1 MKYNPFNPNSVVNT
15 NLFAGRSEYV
25 LRIIRKL
32 EHVKRGMPSS
42 FFLYGERGIGK
53 TALAKLIKHIS
64 MVKDKDL
71 GKLNFLSSYYSAEK
85 GQSITSALQASLNEL
100 TDKIP
105 RSAIKIL
112 GERLGKL
119 FEKGKFS
126 IGAFSMELEKSKEQ
140 EESVILRDQLISI
153 LSNVIDSI
161 RLSTGENE
169 SKDGVLIIVDEMG
182 NIKDIDRCAQLFR
195 GIITTLDVKELGFIS
210 FLLIGYDTTLNKF
223 FNGDT
228 SARRYVDSIKLEVM
242 PVNEA
247 EEVLIKGFKEAEVKW
262 DENSLKKYISVTGG
276 YPHSIQLIG
285 HSILE
290 EDKDDYIN
298 DNDWN
303 QAIGKTAIE
312 LQRKD
317 FAAFYQFN
325 GKPGGRE
332 AILDVLAVAR
342 EPLSKKDIQEYCNIS
357 NIYQYL
363 PELEKRGSIKT
374 IPETGNITLHSQLFR
389 TSILSKIFSKIISE
403 DYLKNLFEKKFLKT
417 KTENHRNW
425 GQE

>member
-1 MKYNPFNPNSVVNT
+1 MKYNAFNPNSIVST
-15 NLFAGRSEYV
+15 NLFAGRTEYV

-42 FFLYGERGIGK
+42 FFLFGERGIGK

-64 MVKDKDL
+64 VAKDKDL

-85 GQSITSALQASLNEL
+85 GQSITSVLQSSLNEL

-105 RSAIKIL
+105 RSAIKVL
-112 GERLGKL
+112 GEKLGKL

-126 IGAFSMELEKSKEQ
+126 IGAFSMELGKSKEQ
-140 EESVILRDQLISI
+140 KESIILRDQLISI

-161 RLSTGENE
+161 RLSTDENE
-169 SKDGVLIIVDEMG
+169 SKDGILIIVDEMS
-182 NIKDIDRCAQLFR
+182 NIKDIDRCGQLFR
-195 GIITTLDVKELGFIS
+195 GIITTLDVKELGYIS
-210 FLLIGYDTTLNKF
+210 FLLIGYDTTLIKF
-223 FNGDT
+223 FNCDQ

-242 PVNEA
+242 LMDEA
-247 EEVLIKGFKEAEVKW
+247 EEVLVKGFKEAEIKW

-285 HSILE
+285 HNLLE

-298 DNDWN
+298 DSDWN
-303 QAIGKTAIE
+303 NAIGRTAIE

-317 FAAFYQFN
+317 FATFYQFN

-332 AILDVLAVAR
+332 AILDVLAVAGKA
-342 EPLSKKDIQEYCNIS
+342 LSRQEITNYCQIK

-363 PELEKRGSIKT
+363 PELKKRGSIK
-374 IPETGNITLHSQLFR
+374 ILPETDKIILHSQLFR
-389 TSILSKIFSKIISE
+389 TSILLKIIPKIFGENYLRDLFDKRLRKQGKE
-403 DYLKNLFEKKFLKT
+403 D
-417 KTENHRNW
+417 
-425 GQE
+425 